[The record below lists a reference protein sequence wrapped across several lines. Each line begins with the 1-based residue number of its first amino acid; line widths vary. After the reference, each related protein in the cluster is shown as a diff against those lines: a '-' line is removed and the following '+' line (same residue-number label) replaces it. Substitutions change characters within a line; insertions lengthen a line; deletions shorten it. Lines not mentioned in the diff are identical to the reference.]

1 MSSSSQHVI
10 KSSRGPA
17 VRKDP
22 APRPVDRRLQQG
34 AIKNADPSKHYVWAY
49 KVGLGGVGYYENL
62 GYDVEVKRPGGVHC
76 VSLRKGQVGEGQPIE
91 WQDNVLMS
99 IDKSALAEQEAA
111 AQLEVDA
118 LERRILSP
126 GGVVDGLRGISGTR
140 ARDNSAAI
148 SMVNET
154 TENSTILGS

>member
-1 MSSSSQHVI
+1 MSSTSNVI

-22 APRPVDRRLQQG
+22 APRPVDRSLQQG

-49 KVGLGGVGYYENL
+49 KVGLGGIGYYENL
-62 GYDVEVKRPGGVHC
+62 GYDVEYKRPGGVHC
-76 VSLRKGQVGEGQPIE
+76 VSLRKGLEGEGKPIE
-91 WQDNVLMS
+91 WQDNILMS
-99 IDKSALAEQEAA
+99 IDKSVLAEQEAA

-126 GGVVDGLRGISGTR
+126 GGIVDGLRGISGTR

-154 TENSTILGS
+154 SENTTLLGG

>member
-1 MSSSSQHVI
+1 MSSNANII
-10 KSSRGPA
+10 KTKTPSA
-17 VRKDP
+17 RKDP
-22 APRPVDRRLQQG
+22 PPRAVDRSLQQG
-34 AIKNADPSKHYVWAY
+34 AIKGGDPSKHYVWAY

-62 GYDVEVKRPGGVHC
+62 GYDVEIKRPGGPFC
-76 VSLRKGQVGEGQPIE
+76 VSLRKVGGENQPIE

-99 IDKSALAEQEAA
+99 IDKSILAEQEAA

-140 ARDNSAAI
+140 ARDNTAAI
-148 SMVNET
+148 SLENET
-154 TENSTILGS
+154 TGNSVEFG

>member
-1 MSSSSQHVI
+1 M
-10 KSSRGPA
+10 
-17 VRKDP
+17 RKDP
-22 APRPVDRRLQQG
+22 PQRPVDRSLQQG

-99 IDKSALAEQEAA
+99 IDKAVLAKQEALAQAD
-111 AQLEVDA
+111 VDE

>member
-1 MSSSSQHVI
+1 VSSNQQQHII

-17 VRKDP
+17 RKDP
-22 APRPVDRRLQQG
+22 PPRPVDRSLQKG

-49 KVGLGGVGYYENL
+49 KVGDGGVAHYENL
-62 GYDVEVKRPGGVHC
+62 GYDVEVKRPGGVQC
-76 VSLRKGQVGEGQPIE
+76 VSVRRTGGEGEPIE
-91 WQDNVLMS
+91 WNSNVLMS
-99 IDKSALAEQEAA
+99 IDKSALAEQEAE
-111 AQLEVDA
+111 AQREVDL

-154 TENSTILGS
+154 SENTTVLGS

>member
-1 MSSSSQHVI
+1 VSSSNII
-10 KSSRGPA
+10 KSKTPSPSA
-17 VRKDP
+17 RKDP
-22 APRPVDRRLQQG
+22 PRAAVDRSLQQG
-34 AIKNADPSKHYVWAY
+34 AIKGGDPTKHYVWAY

-62 GYDVEVKRPGGVHC
+62 GYEVEIKRPGGPFC
-76 VSLRKGQVGEGQPIE
+76 VSLRKGLGDGQPIE

-99 IDKSALAEQEAA
+99 IEKTILAEQEAI

-148 SMVNET
+148 SLENET
-154 TENSTILGS
+154 TGESVMLG

>member
-49 KVGLGGVGYYENL
+49 KVGVGGVGYYENL
-62 GYDVEVKRPGGVHC
+62 GYDIEVKRPGGVHC

-91 WQDNVLMS
+91 WQDNLLMS
-99 IDKSALAEQEAA
+99 IDKTALAEQEAE

-126 GGVVDGLRGISGTR
+126 GGVTDGLRGINGTR
-140 ARDNSAAI
+140 GRGNLPAI
-148 SMVNET
+148 SLENET
-154 TENSTILGS
+154 SANTSVLES

>member
-1 MSSSSQHVI
+1 MSSTQQPII
-10 KSSRGPA
+10 KSRGPA

-22 APRPVDRRLQQG
+22 PQRPVDRSLQQG
-34 AIKNADPSKHYVWAY
+34 GIKNADPSKHYVWAY

-99 IDKSALAEQEAA
+99 IDKSALAEQEAL
-111 AQLEVDA
+111 AQADVDA

-140 ARDNSAAI
+140 ARDGSAAI

-154 TENSTILGS
+154 SEGSTVLGS